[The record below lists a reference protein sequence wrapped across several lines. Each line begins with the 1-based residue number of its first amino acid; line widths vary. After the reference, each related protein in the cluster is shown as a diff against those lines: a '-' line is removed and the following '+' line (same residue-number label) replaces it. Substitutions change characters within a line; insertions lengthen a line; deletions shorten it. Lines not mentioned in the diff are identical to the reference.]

1 MLVAWNARIHQFRA
15 LLLNPDQVPQKA
27 KIELRSGNTDAREKL
42 IAFMAEIMAPVH
54 LAALGY
60 EAFKVLMAT
69 RKRTPD
75 FEAQVNGKEA
85 RIEVKN
91 LREPR
96 DRVRTVA
103 VNHWESLVVK
113 DPKKYSFR
121 VLLRHRHQGSLSQ
134 SAQQRLCSILDLLP
148 DTKENPLNEALDGGV
163 NIRIE
168 KINDPALH
176 RSAGERW
183 MLQSSNSSRG
193 QAQMVV
199 VGTVGTDDLALSIDE
214 VQCLLLKVLPRV
226 ADALPKFFGKDSFRP
241 ECTNVITLRW
251 EPPAFWF
258 SPETLSYTE
267 HKIESMFA
275 AFDLQL
281 KPIIFCDPAIPWDLI
296 DKYS

>member
-113 DPKKYSFR
+113 D
-121 VLLRHRHQGSLSQ
+121 
-134 SAQQRLCSILDLLP
+134 
-148 DTKENPLNEALDGGV
+148 
-163 NIRIE
+163 
-168 KINDPALH
+168 
-176 RSAGERW
+176 
-183 MLQSSNSSRG
+183 
-193 QAQMVV
+193 
-199 VGTVGTDDLALSIDE
+199 
-214 VQCLLLKVLPRV
+214 
-226 ADALPKFFGKDSFRP
+226 
-241 ECTNVITLRW
+241 
-251 EPPAFWF
+251 
-258 SPETLSYTE
+258 
-267 HKIESMFA
+267 
-275 AFDLQL
+275 
-281 KPIIFCDPAIPWDLI
+281 
-296 DKYS
+296 